1 MENSGAQL
9 EHQRTRIMNLDLML
23 DYGAE
28 SWKQYNEVLQ
38 DMLSRIQVILN
49 INRVWKVIT
58 NFSDPGTAG
67 RGQESNSGSKL
78 EQEEPAD
85 SGQKLQDLS
94 SCSILRLFCNT
105 MKYILIAHIFTFTS

>member
-38 DMLSRIQVILN
+38 DMLNRIQVRLN
-49 INRVWKVIT
+49 TNRDWKAIK
-58 NFSDPGTAG
+58 NFSDSGTAG
-67 RGQESNSGSKL
+67 
-78 EQEEPAD
+78 
-85 SGQKLQDLS
+85 
-94 SCSILRLFCNT
+94 
-105 MKYILIAHIFTFTS
+105 

>member
-38 DMLSRIQVILN
+38 DMLNRIQVGN
-49 INRVWKVIT
+49 T
-58 NFSDPGTAG
+58 NTK
-67 RGQESNSGSKL
+67 ESNMCRC
-78 EQEEPAD
+78 EETTNYFPW
-85 SGQKLQDLS
+85 
-94 SCSILRLFCNT
+94 LRLSWL
-105 MKYILIAHIFTFTS
+105 KLRKQSRK

>member
-38 DMLSRIQVILN
+38 DMLNRIQAQLAEVKKAI
-49 INRVWKVIT
+49 
-58 NFSDPGTAG
+58 
-67 RGQESNSGSKL
+67 QEVNWSRKN
-78 EQEEPAD
+78 Q
-85 SGQKLQDLS
+85 QTQV
-94 SCSILRLFCNT
+94 CSFD
-105 MKYILIAHIFTFTS
+105 

>member
-38 DMLSRIQVILN
+38 DMLNRIQVRLN
-49 INRVWKVIT
+49 INCEVIT
-58 NFSDPGTAG
+58 TLSNSGTAG
-67 RGQESNSGSKL
+67 
-78 EQEEPAD
+78 
-85 SGQKLQDLS
+85 
-94 SCSILRLFCNT
+94 
-105 MKYILIAHIFTFTS
+105 

>member
-38 DMLSRIQVILN
+38 DMLNRIQVRLN
-49 INRVWKVIT
+49 MNREWTVLT
-58 NFSDPGTAG
+58 TLSYSGTAG
-67 RGQESNSGSKL
+67 
-78 EQEEPAD
+78 
-85 SGQKLQDLS
+85 
-94 SCSILRLFCNT
+94 
-105 MKYILIAHIFTFTS
+105 

>member
-38 DMLSRIQVILN
+38 DMLNRIQVGN
-49 INRVWKVIT
+49 T
-58 NFSDPGTAG
+58 NAK
-67 RGQESNSGSKL
+67 ESNVRNHKL
-78 EQEEPAD
+78 FSIAQAQLAEVKKAIQEVNW
-85 SGQKLQDLS
+85 SRKNQQTQV
-94 SCSILRLFCNT
+94 LFVRPF
-105 MKYILIAHIFTFTS
+105 L

>member
-38 DMLSRIQVILN
+38 DMLNRIQVRLN
-49 INRVWKVIT
+49 INRELKVRIT
-58 NFSDPGTAG
+58 LSDSGTAG
-67 RGQESNSGSKL
+67 
-78 EQEEPAD
+78 
-85 SGQKLQDLS
+85 
-94 SCSILRLFCNT
+94 
-105 MKYILIAHIFTFTS
+105 

>member
-38 DMLSRIQVILN
+38 DMLNRIQVRLN
-49 INRVWKVIT
+49 INREWKVIT
-58 NFSDPGTAG
+58 YLSYSGTAG
-67 RGQESNSGSKL
+67 
-78 EQEEPAD
+78 
-85 SGQKLQDLS
+85 
-94 SCSILRLFCNT
+94 
-105 MKYILIAHIFTFTS
+105 

>member
-38 DMLSRIQVILN
+38 DMLNRIQVRPN
-49 INRVWKVIT
+49 VNREWKVVT
-58 NFSDPGTAG
+58 TLSYSGTAG
-67 RGQESNSGSKL
+67 
-78 EQEEPAD
+78 
-85 SGQKLQDLS
+85 
-94 SCSILRLFCNT
+94 
-105 MKYILIAHIFTFTS
+105 

>member
-38 DMLSRIQVILN
+38 DMLNRIQVRLN
-49 INRVWKVIT
+49 LNGHWKVKTIL
-58 NFSDPGTAG
+58 SYSGTA
-67 RGQESNSGSKL
+67 R
-78 EQEEPAD
+78 
-85 SGQKLQDLS
+85 
-94 SCSILRLFCNT
+94 
-105 MKYILIAHIFTFTS
+105 

>member
-38 DMLSRIQVILN
+38 DMLNRIQVRI
-49 INRVWKVIT
+49 IIIREWKVIT
-58 NFSDPGTAG
+58 SL
-67 RGQESNSGSKL
+67 SN
-78 EQEEPAD
+78 
-85 SGQKLQDLS
+85 
-94 SCSILRLFCNT
+94 
-105 MKYILIAHIFTFTS
+105 

>member
-38 DMLSRIQVILN
+38 DMLNRIQVRPN
-49 INRVWKVIT
+49 INREWKVVT
-58 NFSDPGTAG
+58 TLSDPGTAG
-67 RGQESNSGSKL
+67 
-78 EQEEPAD
+78 
-85 SGQKLQDLS
+85 
-94 SCSILRLFCNT
+94 
-105 MKYILIAHIFTFTS
+105 

>member
-38 DMLSRIQVILN
+38 DMLNRIQVRKDIGN
-49 INRVWKVIT
+49 TPK
-58 NFSDPGTAG
+58 
-67 RGQESNSGSKL
+67 
-78 EQEEPAD
+78 PACRNTK
-85 SGQKLQDLS
+85 SANYYSPWFRLSWQK
-94 SCSILRLFCNT
+94 
-105 MKYILIAHIFTFTS
+105 

>member
-38 DMLSRIQVILN
+38 DMLNRIQVRQN
-49 INRVWKVIT
+49 MNRECKAVT
-58 NFSDPGTAG
+58 TLSDSGTAG
-67 RGQESNSGSKL
+67 
-78 EQEEPAD
+78 
-85 SGQKLQDLS
+85 
-94 SCSILRLFCNT
+94 
-105 MKYILIAHIFTFTS
+105 

>member
-38 DMLSRIQVILN
+38 DMLNRIQVRPN
-49 INRVWKVIT
+49 INREWKVIT
-58 NFSDPGTAG
+58 TLSDSGTAG
-67 RGQESNSGSKL
+67 
-78 EQEEPAD
+78 
-85 SGQKLQDLS
+85 
-94 SCSILRLFCNT
+94 
-105 MKYILIAHIFTFTS
+105 

>member
-38 DMLSRIQVILN
+38 DMLNRIQVRLN
-49 INRVWKVIT
+49 INCEVIT
-58 NFSDPGTAG
+58 TLSYSGTAG
-67 RGQESNSGSKL
+67 
-78 EQEEPAD
+78 
-85 SGQKLQDLS
+85 
-94 SCSILRLFCNT
+94 
-105 MKYILIAHIFTFTS
+105 

>member
-38 DMLSRIQVILN
+38 DMLNRIQVRLN
-49 INRVWKVIT
+49 IISEWKVVT
-58 NFSDPGTAG
+58 TLSNSGTAG
-67 RGQESNSGSKL
+67 
-78 EQEEPAD
+78 
-85 SGQKLQDLS
+85 
-94 SCSILRLFCNT
+94 
-105 MKYILIAHIFTFTS
+105 

>member
-38 DMLSRIQVILN
+38 DMLNRIQVRPN
-49 INRVWKVIT
+49 IDSEVIT
-58 NFSDPGTAG
+58 TLSNSGTAG
-67 RGQESNSGSKL
+67 
-78 EQEEPAD
+78 
-85 SGQKLQDLS
+85 
-94 SCSILRLFCNT
+94 
-105 MKYILIAHIFTFTS
+105 

>member
-38 DMLSRIQVILN
+38 DMLNRIQVGN
-49 INRVWKVIT
+49 T
-58 NFSDPGTAG
+58 NTK
-67 RGQESNSGSKL
+67 ESNVCPC
-78 EQEEPAD
+78 EETTNYFPW
-85 SGQKLQDLS
+85 
-94 SCSILRLFCNT
+94 LRL
-105 MKYILIAHIFTFTS
+105 S

>member
-38 DMLSRIQVILN
+38 DMLNRIQVRLN
-49 INRVWKVIT
+49 INSLWKVVT
-58 NFSDPGTAG
+58 TLSYSGTAG
-67 RGQESNSGSKL
+67 
-78 EQEEPAD
+78 
-85 SGQKLQDLS
+85 
-94 SCSILRLFCNT
+94 
-105 MKYILIAHIFTFTS
+105 

>member
-38 DMLSRIQVILN
+38 DMLNRIQVRLN
-49 INRVWKVIT
+49 INREGKVIT
-58 NFSDPGTAG
+58 TLSDSGTAG
-67 RGQESNSGSKL
+67 
-78 EQEEPAD
+78 
-85 SGQKLQDLS
+85 
-94 SCSILRLFCNT
+94 
-105 MKYILIAHIFTFTS
+105 